1 MHNNK
6 KQLAEKYHILEEGV
20 DQILQF
26 VSEKNR
32 NILLREWEQNTDFP
46 KPTAK
51 EIRDAEKEFRESS
64 IILSMKNCSLYSNSY
79 VMAIG
84 RLIHSI
90 FKPHG
95 YNVPGDYYYQHYD
108 VRYITFCIE
117 RYLTE
122 TERII
127 LCERYGVIDGRTKTF
142 EQIKKLG
149 FVYSKQ
155 WIASIL
161 HQAEEQ
167 LRILY
172 HLKEANE
179 IRR

>member
-1 MHNNK
+1 MHNSK

-32 NILLREWEQNTDFP
+32 NILLRKWEQYDDFL
-46 KPTAK
+46 KPNAK
-51 EIRDAEKEFRESS
+51 EKRDAEKEFREAS
-64 IILSMKNCSLYSNSY
+64 IILSMKNCDQYSSSY
-79 VMAIG
+79 LMAIG
-84 RLIHSI
+84 RLINCI
-90 FKPHG
+90 FKPQG

-122 TERII
+122 SERMI
-127 LCERYGVIDGRTKTF
+127 LCAKYGIVDGEEKTL
-142 EQIKKLG
+142 EQIQKLG
-149 FVYSKQ
+149 FGFSKR

-172 HLKEANE
+172 HLKETNE